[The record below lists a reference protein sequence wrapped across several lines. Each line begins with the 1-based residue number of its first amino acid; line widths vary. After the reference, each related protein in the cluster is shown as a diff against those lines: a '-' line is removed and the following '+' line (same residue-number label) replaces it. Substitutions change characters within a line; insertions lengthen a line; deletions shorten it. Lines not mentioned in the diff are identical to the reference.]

1 MPESFG
7 RTLMYSIGGIVIGSV
22 IGPLVAYLGQSGMV
36 KVNLYGPIGFGLI
49 VGALVCG
56 ILGVISNGWTGLITG
71 LGVGGVLGGFI
82 DYFFHPRLD
91 IVGGWLLGAG
101 LGLVG
106 GLIAALLAPP
116 EGYRRN

>member
-56 ILGVISNGWTGLITG
+56 ILGLISNKGTGLITG
-71 LGVGGVLGGFI
+71 LGVGGVLGALA
-82 DYFFHPRLD
+82 DYFFHLRLD
-91 IVGGWLLGAG
+91 VVWGWGLGAV
-101 LGLVG
+101 LGLIG

-116 EGYRRN
+116 EGYRTN